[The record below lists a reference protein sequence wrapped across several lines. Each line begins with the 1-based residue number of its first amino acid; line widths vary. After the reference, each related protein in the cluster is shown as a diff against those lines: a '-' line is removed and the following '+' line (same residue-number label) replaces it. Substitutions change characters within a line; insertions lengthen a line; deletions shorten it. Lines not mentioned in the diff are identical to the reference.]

1 MNHSSRYTL
10 FLQAFNGVL
19 NGLKLYPPQHPAC
32 LKLYQSL
39 WDILQDVLVEERTMT
54 LGLVDDT
61 LFIGDHLYTDG
72 NAAANHI
79 AARLSHFNIE
89 GIEFSIGLQ
98 QQHLNEFVDLF
109 NTGKLQGNNFN
120 DIIFQAN
127 IIHIRQ
133 AQRDNSAS
141 GGNDSGASACR
152 KAYDGAISAVQ
163 GLTEEILNG
172 QIPQSDKVITSVDN
186 MIQQMIKTPY
196 ALLALNMIKDYD
208 DYTYGHSVNV
218 SVIALTIGR
227 VCQLDSE
234 SLSILGIGSLLHDLG
249 KLKIDPKIIKKAG
262 QLSCAEYE
270 QIKNH
275 PELGAQI
282 AREMDNIDPRA
293 IDIILGHHLH
303 FDRSGYP
310 RNAITSMS
318 SDTTLTDITTIAD
331 TYDAIT
337 TLRAY
342 RRPSTPRRAIAIMK
356 RLAGVQLNP
365 KFVHLLE
372 QTLGSFPVGSLV
384 RLINNEIGLIVDM
397 DALNLENSTIRIIKD
412 DKGRNI
418 DNPYDLQLTNSSLNI
433 AGEVDPLSHDID
445 LKTLL

>member
-1 MNHSSRYTL
+1 MTNSSSYTL
-10 FLQAFNGVL
+10 FLHAFNGVL

-39 WDILQDVLVEERTMT
+39 WDNLQDILAAERTMT
-54 LGLVDDT
+54 LGLIDDT

-72 NAAANHI
+72 NAAANQI
-79 AARLSHFNIE
+79 AEKLTHFNIE

-120 DIIFQAN
+120 DVIYQAN
-127 IIHIRQ
+127 ITHIRQ
-133 AQRDNSAS
+133 VQRDNNAS
-141 GGNDSGASACR
+141 GGNACR
-152 KAYDGAISAVQ
+152 KAYDGAISAVRD
-163 GLTEEILNG
+163 LTEEILNG
-172 QIPQSDKVITSVDN
+172 KIPQSDKVISSVDN
-186 MIQQMIKTPY
+186 MIHQMIKTPY
-196 ALLALNMIKDYD
+196 ALVALNMIKDYD

-227 VCQLDSE
+227 VYQLSPK
-234 SLSILGIGSLLHDLG
+234 SLRILGIGSLLHDLG

-262 QLSCAEYE
+262 QLSFSEYE
-270 QIKNH
+270 QIKDH

-282 AREMDNIDPRA
+282 AREMENIDRQA

-310 RNAITSMS
+310 HNAITSMS

-342 RRPSTPRRAIAIMK
+342 RRPSTPRQAIAIMK
-356 RLAGVQLNP
+356 KLAGVQLNP
-365 KFVHLLE
+365 NFVHLLE

-412 DKGRNI
+412 DKGRSI
-418 DNPYDLQLTNSSLNI
+418 DAPYDLQLTNSSLNI

>member
-1 MNHSSRYTL
+1 MNRSSRYTL

-39 WDILQDVLVEERTMT
+39 WDNLQNILVEERTTT
-54 LGLVDDT
+54 LGLIDDT

-79 AARLSHFNIE
+79 VERLTHFNIE

-98 QQHLNEFVDLF
+98 QHHLNEFVDLF

-120 DIIFQAN
+120 DIIHQAN
-127 IIHIRQ
+127 ITHIRQ
-133 AQRDNSAS
+133 VQRDNNAS
-141 GGNDSGASACR
+141 GGSACR
-152 KAYDGAISAVQ
+152 KAYDDAISAVQ

-172 QIPQSDKVITSVDN
+172 EIPQSDKVITSVDN
-186 MIQQMIKTPY
+186 MIHQMIKTPY

-227 VCQLDSE
+227 VCQLDPE
-234 SLSILGIGSLLHDLG
+234 SLSILGVGSLLHDLG

-262 QLSCAEYE
+262 QLSFSEYE
-270 QIKNH
+270 QIKDH

-310 RNAITSMS
+310 RNAITSMG

-342 RRPSTPRRAIAIMK
+342 RRPSTPRQAIAIMK

-397 DALNLENSTIRIIKD
+397 DAFNLENSTIRIIKD
-412 DKGRNI
+412 DKGRSI
-418 DNPYDLQLTNSSLNI
+418 DTPYDLQLTNSSLNI
-433 AGEVDPLSHDID
+433 AGEVDPLSHNID

>member
-1 MNHSSRYTL
+1 
-10 FLQAFNGVL
+10 
-19 NGLKLYPPQHPAC
+19 
-32 LKLYQSL
+32 
-39 WDILQDVLVEERTMT
+39 MT
-54 LGLVDDT
+54 LGIVDDT

-79 AARLSHFNIE
+79 AERLTQLNIE

-98 QQHLNEFVDLF
+98 QQRLNQFVDLF
-109 NTGKLQGNNFN
+109 STGVLQGGNFN
-120 DIIFQAN
+120 NNVQRAN
-127 IIHIRQ
+127 ITHIRHV
-133 AQRDNSAS
+133 QRDNGATS
-141 GGNDSGASACR
+141 GSTAK
-152 KAYDGAISAVQ
+152 KAYDDAISAVQ
-163 GLTEEILNG
+163 ELSEEILNG
-172 QIPQSDKVITSVDN
+172 EIPQSDKVITSVDN
-186 MIQQMIKTPY
+186 MIQQMVKTPY

-208 DYTYGHSVNV
+208 DYTYAHSVNV

-227 VCQLDSE
+227 VCQLDPE
-234 SLSILGIGSLLHDLG
+234 SLNILGVGSLLHDLG

-262 QLSCAEYE
+262 QLSFVEYE
-270 QIKNH
+270 KIKDH

-303 FDRSGYP
+303 FNHSGYP
-310 RNAITSMS
+310 RSALTSMG

-342 RRPSTPRRAIAIMK
+342 RRPSTPRQAIAIMK
-356 RLAGVQLNP
+356 KLAGVQLHP
-365 KFVHLLE
+365 KYLQLLE

-384 RLINNEIGLIVDM
+384 RLVNNEIGLIVDM

-412 DKGRNI
+412 NKGRNI
-418 DNPYDLQLTNSSLNI
+418 SSPYDFQLTNSSLNI
-433 AGEVDPLSHDID
+433 AGEVDPISHNID